1 MPDAIDGSDML
12 LTPLPQARRALC
24 CAIVTFAWCFAIWC
38 LYAAIGL
45 ELSEKLA
52 LSATDYGLLLSAPVL
67 TGALL
72 RFPAGI
78 LVEKISP
85 RTLWLWL
92 MLLLIPALLLLPY
105 AQSLLSLILLG
116 LWLGLAGVAFTL
128 GIAYVSAFYPPAQ
141 QGTIMGLFGVGNAGA
156 ALSLLLVPL
165 LTGMALPFGIG
176 TCYALLTVIIFGTF
190 YLFAPLMPGNK
201 PINSVATSTKA
212 KNTRQSSFWQRS
224 LVLLKDARLWRF
236 SLYYYFVFGS
246 FLALLLWLPRYYM
259 QAYQLSAADAMAFT
273 LFFVTTSSM
282 VRALGGW
289 LADRYGGRAVN
300 WSVFWICLICLFI
313 LSYPP
318 TSLVIHGIKKEVM
331 LEININLWLFTF
343 LIFVIG
349 IAQGLGRASVFRT
362 IYDYYP
368 DQIGAAGGMVAAIG
382 ALGGCTLPLLFG
394 LSQDFLGIHTACFM
408 LLYGVLAFC
417 MILMFFANQRELYQ
431 RELAA
436 ARAHN
441 FLFADDDSA
450 EQQQPLKTGRQ
461 EHTIAGTHNANH

>member
-1 MPDAIDGSDML
+1 MSDIRISSPETAPSL
-12 LTPLPQARRALC
+12 LTPQPQARRALC
-24 CAIVTFAWCFAIWC
+24 FSILCFAWCFAIWC
-38 LYAAIGL
+38 LYAALGL
-45 ELSEKLA
+45 ELAARLQ
-52 LSATDYGLLLSAPVL
+52 LSATDYGLLLSSPVL

-78 LVEKISP
+78 LAEKISP
-85 RTLWLWL
+85 RTLWFWL
-92 MLLLIPALLLLPY
+92 MLLLVPALLLLPY
-105 AQSLLSLILLG
+105 AQSLLTLVLLG

-165 LTGMALPFGIG
+165 LNQLSLPLGVGAL
-176 TCYALLTVIIFGTF
+176 YALLTALLAVLFV
-190 YLFAPLMPGNK
+190 LFAPAMPQSAHITAVRAQPNK
-201 PINSVATSTKA
+201 HSP
-212 KNTRQSSFWQRS
+212 FWQRS
-224 LVLLKDARLWRF
+224 KQLFTDARLWRF

-246 FLALLLWLPRYYM
+246 FLALLLWLPLYYM

-318 TSLVIHGIKKEVM
+318 TSLVIHGIKKEVV
-331 LEININLWLFTF
+331 LEININLWLFTA

-368 DQIGAAGGMVAAIG
+368 NQLGAAGGMVAAIG

-394 LSQDFLGIHTACFM
+394 LSQDLLGIHTACFM

-417 MILMFFANQRELYQ
+417 MILMFFANQREQYQ

-441 FLFADDDSA
+441 FLLEDGSD
-450 EQQQPLKTGRQ
+450 
-461 EHTIAGTHNANH
+461 

>member
-1 MPDAIDGSDML
+1 MSDARISTTETALTL
-12 LTPLPQARRALC
+12 LMPLPQARRALC
-24 CAIVTFAWCFAIWC
+24 FSILCFAWCFAIWC
-38 LYAAIGL
+38 LYAALGL
-45 ELSEKLA
+45 ELATKLQ
-52 LSATDYGLLLSAPVL
+52 LSATDYGLLLSSPVL

-78 LVEKISP
+78 LAEKVSP
-85 RTLWLWL
+85 RLLWFWL

-105 AQSLLSLILLG
+105 AQSLLSLVLLG

-141 QGTIMGLFGVGNAGA
+141 QGTIMGIFGVGNAGA
-156 ALSLLLVPL
+156 ALSLLLVPQL
-165 LTGMALPFGIG
+165 NKLSLPLGVGAL
-176 TCYALLTVIIFGTF
+176 YALLTALLAL
-190 YLFAPLMPGNK
+190 LFVLFSPPMPQGRQQNTAPKMLP
-201 PINSVATSTKA
+201 PVPQRSQ
-212 KNTRQSSFWQRS
+212 QSSQPKLQHHSDSPFWQRS
-224 LVLLKDARLWRF
+224 KQLFTDARLWRF

-318 TSLVIHGIKKEVM
+318 TSLVIHGIEKEVV
-331 LEININLWLFTF
+331 LEININLWLFTL

-368 DQIGAAGGMVAAIG
+368 DQMGAAGGMVAAIG

-394 LSQDFLGIHTACFM
+394 LSQDLLGIHTACFM

-441 FLFADDDSA
+441 FLLADNEAA
-450 EQQQPLKTGRQ
+450 E
-461 EHTIAGTHNANH
+461 

>member
-1 MPDAIDGSDML
+1 MPDAIDGSEML
-12 LTPLPQARRALC
+12 LTPLPQARRALI

-45 ELSEKLA
+45 ELAEKLA

-78 LVEKISP
+78 LAEKISP

-105 AQSLLSLILLG
+105 AQSLLSLVLLG

-165 LTGMALPFGIG
+165 LTNMALPFGLG
-176 TCYALLTVIIFGTF
+176 ASYALLTFLVLIVF
-190 YLFAPLMPGNK
+190 YLFAPLQPGNK
-201 PINSVATSTKA
+201 PINPVAASSNTQNTKLSGVWQ
-212 KNTRQSSFWQRS
+212 RSFWQRS

-259 QAYQLSAADAMAFT
+259 QAYRLSAADAMAFT
-273 LFFVTTSSM
+273 LFFVATSSM

-318 TSLVIHGIKKEVM
+318 TSLVIHGIEKEVV
-331 LEININLWLFTF
+331 LEININLWLFTL

-368 DQIGAAGGMVAAIG
+368 DELSAAGGMVAAIG

-394 LSQDFLGIHTACFM
+394 LSQDLLGIHTACFM

-441 FLFADDDSA
+441 FLLADDETA
-450 EQQQPLKTGRQ
+450 EQHQQPFKT
-461 EHTIAGTHNANH
+461 GTHNANH

>member
-1 MPDAIDGSDML
+1 MPDAIAGSNLL
-12 LTPLPQARRALC
+12 LTPLPHARRALI
-24 CAIVTFAWCFAIWC
+24 CAMITFAWCFAIWC

-78 LVEKISP
+78 LAEKISP

-105 AQSLLSLILLG
+105 AQSLLSLIMLG

-165 LTGMALPFGIG
+165 LTNMALPFGLG
-176 TCYALLTVIIFGTF
+176 ASYALLTLFVFIAF
-190 YLFAPLMPGNK
+190 YLFAPLLPANNPIK
-201 PINSVATSTKA
+201 PAVASS
-212 KNTRQSSFWQRS
+212 QSHQPNQTGFWQRS
-224 LVLLKDARLWRF
+224 ALLLTDVRLWRF

-289 LADRYGGRAVN
+289 LADHYGGRAVN

-318 TSLVIHGIKKEVM
+318 TSLVIHGIEKEVV
-331 LEININLWLFTF
+331 LEININLWLFTL

-368 DQIGAAGGMVAAIG
+368 DQLGAAGGMVAAIG
-382 ALGGCTLPLLFG
+382 AFGGCTLPLLFG
-394 LSQDFLGIHTACFM
+394 LSQDLLGIHTACFM

-417 MILMFFANQRELYQ
+417 MILMFFANQREHYQ

-441 FLFADDDSA
+441 FLSEDGSD
-450 EQQQPLKTGRQ
+450 
-461 EHTIAGTHNANH
+461 

>member
-1 MPDAIDGSDML
+1 MSDARITSPETAHSL
-12 LTPLPQARRALC
+12 LMPLPQARRALC
-24 CAIVTFAWCFAIWC
+24 FSIFCFAWCFAIWC
-38 LYAAIGL
+38 LYAALGL
-45 ELSEKLA
+45 ELAAQLQ
-52 LSATDYGLLLSAPVL
+52 LSATDYGLLLSSPVL

-78 LVEKISP
+78 LAEKISP

-105 AQSLLSLILLG
+105 AQSLLSLVLLG
-116 LWLGLAGVAFTL
+116 FWLGLAGVAFTF
-128 GIAYVSAFYPPAQ
+128 GIAYVSAFYPAAQ
-141 QGTIMGLFGVGNAGA
+141 QGTVMGLFGVGNAGA

-165 LTGMALPFGIG
+165 LNQVSWPLGVGAL
-176 TCYALLTVIIFGTF
+176 YALLTVVLALLFV
-190 YLFAPLMPGNK
+190 LFAPKMPQGHPQKAATTTLPNK
-201 PINSVATSTKA
+201 TSP
-212 KNTRQSSFWQRS
+212 FYQRS
-224 LVLLKDARLWRF
+224 KQLLTDARLWRF

-246 FLALLLWLPRYYM
+246 FLALLLWLPLYYM

-318 TSLVIHGIKKEVM
+318 TSLVIHGIQKEVV
-331 LEININLWLFTF
+331 LEININLWLFTA

-368 DQIGAAGGMVAAIG
+368 DQMGAAGGMVAAIG

-394 LSQDFLGIHTACFM
+394 LSQDLLGIHTACFM

-417 MILMFFANQRELYQ
+417 MILMFFANQREQYQ

-436 ARAHN
+436 ARVHN
-441 FLFADDDSA
+441 FLLEDGSD
-450 EQQQPLKTGRQ
+450 
-461 EHTIAGTHNANH
+461 

>member
-1 MPDAIDGSDML
+1 MPKAKRAMSNFHLSDPETTPTL
-12 LTPLPQARRALC
+12 GAPLPKARQALGWSVVA
-24 CAIVTFAWCFAIWC
+24 FAWCFAVWC
-38 LYAAIGL
+38 LYAALGL
-45 ELSEKLA
+45 ELAQQLQFT
-52 LSATDYGLLLSAPVL
+52 ATEYGLFLSSPVL

-78 LVEKISP
+78 VAERISP
-85 RTLWLWL
+85 RSLWLGL
-92 MLLLIPALLLLPY
+92 MLLLIPPLLLLPY
-105 AQSLLSLILLG
+105 ADSLQRLVLLG

-128 GIAYVSAFYPPAQ
+128 GIAYVSAFYPAAQ
-141 QGTIMGLFGVGNAGA
+141 QGTVMGLFGVGNAGA

-165 LTGMALPFGIG
+165 LNALQLPLSIG
-176 TCYALLTVIIFGTF
+176 AVYALLTALLALLF
-190 YLFAPLMPGNK
+190 YWYAPAMPTTAQ
-201 PINSVATSTKA
+201 P
-212 KNTRQSSFWQRS
+212 QSQSQHPAAQQRRDFWQRS
-224 LVLLKDARLWRF
+224 RRLLSDVRLWRF

-246 FLALLLWLPRYYM
+246 FLALLLWLPLYYM

-300 WSVFWICLICLFI
+300 WSVFWICLVCLFI

-318 TSLVIHGIKKEVM
+318 TSLVIHGIKKEVV
-331 LEININLWLFTF
+331 LEININLWLFTA

-368 DQIGAAGGMVAAIG
+368 DELGAAGGMVAAIG

-394 LSQDFLGIHTACFM
+394 LSQDLLGIHTACFM

-417 MILMFFANQRELYQ
+417 MILMFFANQREHYQ

-441 FLFADDDSA
+441 FLLDDSA
-450 EQQQPLKTGRQ
+450 D
-461 EHTIAGTHNANH
+461 

>member
-12 LTPLPQARRALC
+12 LTPLPQARRALI

-45 ELSEKLA
+45 DLSEKLH

-78 LVEKISP
+78 LAEKISP

-92 MLLLIPALLLLPY
+92 MLLLIPALMLLPY

-165 LTGMALPFGIG
+165 LTDMALPFGIG
-176 TCYALLTVIIFGTF
+176 ASYALLTFLVFIAF
-190 YLFAPLMPGNK
+190 YLFAPLPSNNLPTALAVANK
-201 PINSVATSTKA
+201 KTTAHST
-212 KNTRQSSFWQRS
+212 NQNGFWQRS
-224 LVLLKDARLWRF
+224 VLLLADARLWRF

-318 TSLVIHGIKKEVM
+318 TSLVIHGIEKEVV

-368 DQIGAAGGMVAAIG
+368 DTLSAAGGMVAAIG

-394 LSQDFLGIHTACFM
+394 LSQDLLGVHTACFM

-417 MILMFFANQRELYQ
+417 MILMFFANQREQYQ

-441 FLFADDDSA
+441 FLLDDGS
-450 EQQQPLKTGRQ
+450 
-461 EHTIAGTHNANH
+461 N